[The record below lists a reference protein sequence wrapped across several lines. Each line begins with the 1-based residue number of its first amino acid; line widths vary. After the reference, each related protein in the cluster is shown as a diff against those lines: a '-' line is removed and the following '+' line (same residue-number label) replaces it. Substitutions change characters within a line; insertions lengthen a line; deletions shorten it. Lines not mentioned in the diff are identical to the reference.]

1 MMNEENIRIQD
12 ILDIIKKRWK
22 LIVGITFIFTAFVAI
37 MSFFVIAP
45 KYESST
51 KLFIGKENSQD
62 QKYDN
67 NDVQMYQK
75 LLTTYAEIITTNDL
89 VEKALNEDNLNLESG
104 DVLKSLVVIPRADT
118 QILEIKY
125 VSADNVQSKK
135 VVESITNQFMKTSDE
150 LIPNGRVKIIENVK
164 LPEKP
169 ISPNKKLNIAVAFLL
184 GFMISIGL
192 TFLLEFLDSTFKTKE
207 QLENIVGVPVIGIIP
222 DEDKV
227 K

>member
-1 MMNEENIRIQD
+1 MNEENIKIEY
-12 ILDIIKKRWK
+12 ILDILKKRCK
-22 LIVGITFIFTAFVAI
+22 LIVGITLIFTIFVAI

-89 VEKALNEDNLNLESG
+89 VENALNEDNLNLESR
-104 DVLKSLVVIPRADT
+104 DVLKSLIVIPRADT

-125 VSADNVQSKK
+125 VSTDNVQAKK
-135 VVESITNQFMKTSDE
+135 VVESVTNQFMKTSDE
-150 LIPNGRVKIIENVK
+150 LIPNGRVKIIENVR

-169 ISPNKKLNIAVAFLL
+169 VSPNKKINIAIAFLL

-192 TFLLEFLDSTFKTKE
+192 TFLLEFLDNTFKTKE
-207 QLENIVGVPVIGIIP
+207 QLENILGIPVIGIIP

>member
-1 MMNEENIRIQD
+1 MNEENIRIQD